1 MPAGQ
6 SLRAV
11 PSATPP
17 GRSPGNALRAAAA
30 AAMDAL
36 SRAGPRRARDHLG
49 AQCTGAR
56 APAVPWARF
65 SAWLECVCVVTFDL
79 ELGQALE
86 VSPAGRGGGNEELS
100 GGGRWAGAWG
110 AVASLCT

>member
-1 MPAGQ
+1 
-6 SLRAV
+6 
-11 PSATPP
+11 
-17 GRSPGNALRAAAA
+17 
-30 AAMDAL
+30 MDAL

-86 VSPAGRGGGNEELS
+86 LWHLLPSIAPARILGVTLDSSPSTLHPILGRG
-100 GGGRWAGAWG
+100 
-110 AVASLCT
+110 